1 MKILNIQAHRGPN
14 VWSIQ
19 HPKLIQL
26 RLEIEEEDMSL
37 EPLNMNSLKKF
48 IPGFSSVNQDK
59 IDIPTVTGT
68 LALTLQQHA
77 GQHVGFLYVKP
88 TIEHNV
94 YNVIFEYQDEETGK
108 EAARFAVNILTKILN
123 HSHVVVADFIN
134 ELKNLTLKNNLD
146 AFTES
151 VISEAKERD
160 IPVSVDT
167 DEKIIQ
173 LGYGKFLKTFTYT
186 ERKDKYPPENQN
198 ASNFLESLFPK
209 DSPSRIPIIAIT
221 GTNGKTTTSRLIAHI
236 LQINDQTVGYTTSD
250 GIYVG
255 SEMVDKGDTTGPVSA
270 QKVLSDKRVDVAV
283 LECARGGI
291 VRAGLGFDK
300 CDVSVVTNIQEDHL
314 GLSDIHTIEE
324 LAAAKGIIID
334 VLKQDGYAICNAEN
348 KYSRELGFHA
358 KSNHAFFA
366 IDGTNSWI
374 QQHINSAGLACI
386 EEQNIVTII
395 RDGQKISI
403 AHVKDIPVTFGGR
416 VSFMIQNVLAATLA
430 CYSLG
435 LKPGQISKGLAT
447 FFPSAEQT
455 PGRLNIFEFNN
466 FKVMVDFAH
475 NPDGFRGIRDFMATI
490 DSPYKI
496 GIITGTGDRRDS
508 DLLELGSLS
517 AQMFDHIII
526 SQRKF
531 LRGRTAEEIVGLL
544 IEGIKSHNP
553 QASYEY
559 IPDSVEPLKHAL
571 GKRTDNCFICAL
583 SDVLDKPLEMIPKFQ
598 GKEKLGKLE

>member
-1 MKILNIQAHRGPN
+1 M
-14 VWSIQ
+14 
-19 HPKLIQL
+19 
-26 RLEIEEEDMSL
+26 
-37 EPLNMNSLKKF
+37 
-48 IPGFSSVNQDK
+48 
-59 IDIPTVTGT
+59 
-68 LALTLQQHA
+68 
-77 GQHVGFLYVKP
+77 
-88 TIEHNV
+88 
-94 YNVIFEYQDEETGK
+94 
-108 EAARFAVNILTKILN
+108 TKILN

-334 VLKQDGYAICNAEN
+334 VLKQDGYAICNANNE
-348 KYSRELGFHA
+348 YSRHLGLRA
-358 KSNHAFFA
+358 KANHALFA
-366 IDGTNSWI
+366 LDEHNIFLHEHI
-374 QQHINSAGLACI
+374 QKGGLACF
-386 EEQNIVTII
+386 EDNGTVTII
-395 RDGQKISI
+395 QNGVRIPV
-403 AHVKDIPVTFGGR
+403 AHVNEIPITFEGR
-416 VSFMIQNVLAATLA
+416 VSFMVENVLAASLA
-430 CYSLG
+430 CFCFG
-435 LKPGQISKGLAT
+435 LNAEQIAKGLSD
-447 FFPSAEQT
+447 FYPSAEMT
-455 PGRLNIFEFNN
+455 PGRLNIFDFSN

-475 NPDGFRGIRDFMATI
+475 NPDGFRGIRDFMASI
-490 DSPYKI
+490 DSPNKI

-598 GKEKLGKLE
+598 GKEKSGKLG